1 MNSSLLGLDQLYTG
15 RAGGSSRGNGFN
27 IIFSNLSQCA
37 QRGLVVML
45 WPSVLKVLSSITGS
59 TCFSFSSCLVFVLVV
74 AVLFF
79 FLYISTATFFRF
91 INFLPYCLIS
101 LSIHLPA
108 IPPKSFARSC
118 DLRLSS
124 LKCERVL
131 FFSNDKLVGFSSPR
145 LKSIPRFSAM
155 HCPTLEH
162 VPHSLYRLKIGL

>member
-1 MNSSLLGLDQLYTG
+1 MNSCLLGLDQLYTG
-15 RAGGSSRGNGFN
+15 RAGGCSRGNGFH
-27 IIFSNLSQCA
+27 IIFSNLSQCV

-59 TCFSFSSCLVFVLVV
+59 TCFSFSFCLVFVLVI

-79 FLYISTATFFRF
+79 FPLSTATFFRF

-101 LSIHLPA
+101 LSIQLPA

-131 FFSNDKLVGFSSPR
+131 FFSKDKLVGFR
-145 LKSIPRFSAM
+145 ARGL
-155 HCPTLEH
+155 
-162 VPHSLYRLKIGL
+162 SLSHASQRCTAQHLNTYRTVCMG